1 MKPEISQLDY
11 ASPTVRKLSVLSATA
26 IVLAIFSL
34 ALPGLNAWMLWKD
47 HGNAASTRIGVNPAY
62 YGFPLASIVC
72 AIIGMRNRSKF
83 VPVAAIVL
91 SVIAAAS
98 TWYITS
104 RSW

>member
-1 MKPEISQLDY
+1 LD
-11 ASPTVRKLSVLSATA
+11 VLSAVA

-34 ALPGLNAWMLWKD
+34 SVPCLNAWMLWKD
-47 HGNAASTRIGVNPAY
+47 HGNAVSTRIGINPAY
-62 YGFPLASIVC
+62 YGFQLAGIVC
-72 AIIGMRNRSKF
+72 AILGMRHGLKV